1 MAELRPGSA
10 DAPWRPRWNFALRV
24 LRSHGR
30 VQKLG
35 RNWGPERHCSL
46 LLSVSSLAPTAP
58 LPFQSPSSLRPWP
71 PRCSPPAHRGSG
83 FRPPRAP
90 SAAPL
95 HRRRR
100 HLPLAAVTL
109 RNHCIRRVAGKW
121 SPLCT
126 SASGPAARAA
136 LRPLLLRSPGSPSFP
151 SFGRHALGK
160 CSPVTGGRD
169 GRGAGGFWEMEFM
182 KTLVP
187 WTAGVRLNRVG

>member
-1 MAELRPGSA
+1 MCKKPEAGKRMASLRKSKGQCSWAKRGTSKLVQLRPGGA

-24 LRSHGR
+24 LGSHGW

-46 LLSVSSLAPTAP
+46 LLSVSSLPPTAP
-58 LPFQSPSSLRPWP
+58 LAFQSPSSLRPWR

-100 HLPLAAVTL
+100 HLGTPHDDYFYLHSK
-109 RNHCIRRVAGKW
+109 N
-121 SPLCT
+121 
-126 SASGPAARAA
+126 
-136 LRPLLLRSPGSPSFP
+136 LLLVSVLFLSFVLWSLLP
-151 SFGRHALGK
+151 FLLFEGYYSTYHI
-160 CSPVTGGRD
+160 
-169 GRGAGGFWEMEFM
+169 FM
-182 KTLVP
+182 II
-187 WTAGVRLNRVG
+187 R